1 MKLLRTEI
9 TPLINEFL
17 CIELRDQQFLQ
28 SPYFSQP
35 VFHSHPELELVLIL
49 EGYGTRIIGETVE
62 HFEAGDMVFIGPNV
76 PHVWLSD
83 DAFYKENTNLH
94 SRVIVTYFNPSKFKD
109 VLESVK
115 EMSSI
120 RQMISQSSR
129 GIKIFGEAR
138 TVITEKLF
146 NLINKTGFAKIEG
159 ILQIMHLIATTSER
173 NFIIS
178 SDMQENETHNSDRLI
193 DVINFIKKNLQEPIS
208 LKQVADI
215 ACMTEQSFCRY
226 FRNRTKKSFSQY
238 LLDQRIAYACKLLI
252 QTDKSISEISNLSG
266 YRSSSHFCKVFK
278 NHINQSPYQYKRTLQ
293 RSPIS

>member
-83 DAFYKENTNLH
+83 EAFYKENTNLH

-115 EMSSI
+115 EMNSI
-120 RQMISQSSR
+120 RQMINQSSK
-129 GIKIFGEAR
+129 GIRVFGDTR
-138 TVITEKLF
+138 NVITEKLF
-146 NLINKTGFAKIEG
+146 HLINKTGFEKIEG
-159 ILQIMHLIATTSER
+159 ILQIMHLISTTTER
-173 NFIIS
+173 DFIIS
-178 SDMQENETHNSDRLI
+178 NDVQENESHNSDRLI
-193 DVINFIKKNLQEPIS
+193 EVINFIKKNLQEPIS

-238 LLDQRIAYACKLLI
+238 LLDQRISYACKLLI